1 MRRLIRHVSSQFAHR
16 LVDYSYPQLRP
27 ERPRV
32 TGRETHEDA
41 EAEGDA
47 TSGTASKEPEEAAAV
62 KE

>member
-1 MRRLIRHVSSQFAHR
+1 MRRLIRHVSSHFAHR

-32 TGRETHEDA
+32 TERETQEDV
-41 EAEGDA
+41 ESDT
-47 TSGTASKEPEEAAAV
+47 TSGPVSNEPEEAAAV